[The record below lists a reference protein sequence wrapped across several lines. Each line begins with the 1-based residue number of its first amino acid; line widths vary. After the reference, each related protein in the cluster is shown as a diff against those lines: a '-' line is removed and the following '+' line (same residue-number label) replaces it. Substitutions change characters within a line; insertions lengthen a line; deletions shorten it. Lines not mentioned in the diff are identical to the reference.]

1 MDNSKK
7 DKKGNVN
14 QSQIMEYNYFVKEMW
29 DDSIFYESGNCEIVG
44 KNDVRI
50 GKALYFDAKTP
61 YLGDKQFYIE
71 GYVDKFVIGSN
82 GINSWTQDLILT
94 RGYTTGRNF
103 SQTTAG
109 RAIKSPC
116 GLLDEEVLMLLSL
129 DLSTACTGW
138 ALFDSKTKELLE
150 YGVVKPKVQPSLK
163 KDPILFRVTKL
174 QSIADQLYD
183 LIIKI
188 KGLKKIVIEEIVRG
202 KNRINQKLLDG
213 LHWVILTRIV
223 AFSEIIE
230 FIDVI
235 RWRKAF
241 EHSFDRRR

>member
-1 MDNSKK
+1 
-7 DKKGNVN
+7 
-14 QSQIMEYNYFVKEMW
+14 
-29 DDSIFYESGNCEIVG
+29 
-44 KNDVRI
+44 
-50 GKALYFDAKTP
+50 
-61 YLGDKQFYIE
+61 
-71 GYVDKFVIGSN
+71 
-82 GINSWTQDLILT
+82 
-94 RGYTTGRNF
+94 
-103 SQTTAG
+103 
-109 RAIKSPC
+109 
-116 GLLDEEVLMLLSL
+116 MLLSL

-235 RWRKAF
+235 RWRKALNIVLTDEDKKVNAQHRKLNKTVPARGKKYVVITHKHIAQRF
-241 EHSFDRRR
+241 VNEKFNLSFNLDKDKTHSDMVDAIAIGWARLHRKGFSK